1 MNDQEYEV
9 GPGQAF
15 LIPANL
21 IAYYEASHSDP
32 WSYLWFHAGGPRF
45 SEVLYQTGLSAT
57 QPIFTATEDAEEFE
71 HIFDDILSHQAQ
83 EYYCIGKMY
92 ELYDFMISH
101 SVTRVTHD
109 ANLQLQYVQKAI
121 KFIQCKYPEPIRV
134 ADIASVCGLDRSYLS
149 RLFKDATGQSLQGYL
164 VAYRMKMAA
173 QLMRDGSN
181 SIQYVSL
188 AVGYSDIFT
197 FSKAFKK
204 HYGVSPTEY
213 RKNNLQITMSV
224 TTALTPEPLH
234 HDTSR

>member
-1 MNDQEYEV
+1 
-9 GPGQAF
+9 
-15 LIPANL
+15 
-21 IAYYEASHSDP
+21 
-32 WSYLWFHAGGPRF
+32 
-45 SEVLYQTGLSAT
+45 
-57 QPIFTATEDAEEFE
+57 
-71 HIFDDILSHQAQ
+71 
-83 EYYCIGKMY
+83 MY

-134 ADIASVCGLDRSYLS
+134 TDIASVCGLDRSYLS